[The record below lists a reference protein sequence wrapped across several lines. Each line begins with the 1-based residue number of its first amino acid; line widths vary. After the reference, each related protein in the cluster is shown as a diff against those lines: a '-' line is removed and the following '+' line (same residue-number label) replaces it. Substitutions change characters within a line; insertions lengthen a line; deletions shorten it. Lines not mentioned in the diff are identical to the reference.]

1 MQVNRN
7 ECTRYCICVLTLLY
21 MAQHAQL
28 FRAVHARFW
37 MQPNTLLAVF
47 LGAGLLP
54 LLRAAGPQFTCF
66 TDTKVQILTLTAPAI
81 AAAAARVAGGLFFFD
96 AKISLPRPPA
106 ALARLHDYYIGACWV
121 CAALLV
127 GLQVLSLLA

>member
-1 MQVNRN
+1 
-7 ECTRYCICVLTLLY
+7 

-66 TDTKVQILTLTAPAI
+66 TDTKVQILTLTPPAI
-81 AAAAARVAGGLFFFD
+81 AAAAVAARVAGGLFFFD
-96 AKISLPRPPA
+96 TKISLRRPPA
-106 ALARLHDYYIGACWV
+106 ALVRPRDCYIGACWV

-127 GLQVLSLLA
+127 GLQVLSLLALLVQKYKY